1 MDIRIRIGKL
11 TMEAELHDTPTGQQI
26 GAALPIHTSFHTWGE
41 EIYFAIPVVSA
52 LDDSAREVVES
63 GDLGYWPPGK
73 ALCIFFGQT
82 PMSRPGEIR
91 PASAVNIVGKV
102 KGDASQLKQVMHERQ
117 VIVEPKACE

>member
-26 GAALPIHTSFHTWGE
+26 GVALPIHTSFHTWGE

-82 PMSRPGEIR
+82 PMSSPGEIR
-91 PASAVNIVGKV
+91 PASAVNLVGKV
-102 KGDASQLKQVMHERQ
+102 KGDASQFKQVMHERQ